1 MNCYACKN
9 GYYLN
14 DDNMCIKKINDDQK
28 SDETDVLP
36 SISDDVSDTISVI
49 SIETDISSTDSENQF
64 GTEEYS
70 DEESESSYS
79 DIIR

>member
-1 MNCYACKN
+1 MFCKN

-14 DDNMCIKKINDDQK
+14 DDNMCVKKINDGEK
-28 SDETDVLP
+28 TDETDVLP
-36 SISDDVSDTISVI
+36 SISDDISDTISVI
-49 SIETDISSTDSENQF
+49 SIETDISSTDSENHF